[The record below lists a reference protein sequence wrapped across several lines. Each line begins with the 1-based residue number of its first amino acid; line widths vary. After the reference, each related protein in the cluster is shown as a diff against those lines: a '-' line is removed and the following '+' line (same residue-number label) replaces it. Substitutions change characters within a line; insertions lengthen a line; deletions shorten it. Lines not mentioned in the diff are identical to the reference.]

1 MRTSDY
7 EIRKYLINNLSP
19 LTNLQFPSKGTIEG
33 QPMLY
38 IGDSNVQRTRV
49 SKANEIIN
57 GQITPSTIINL
68 CEFSV
73 EFVAIGESY
82 KLASEQ
88 ISFVLDTIFTPGFI
102 DELNLKLSMGVY
114 YIGIGDSLM
123 TTQAEATNTVYVHT
137 QTITFSY
144 GE

>member
-7 EIRKYLINNLSP
+7 TIRKYLINKLSNI
-19 LTNLQFPSKGTIEG
+19 TNLQFPSKATVEN

-49 SKANEIIN
+49 NKANPIAGGQAIPSEIM
-57 GQITPSTIINL
+57 NL
-68 CEFSV
+68 CEFRV
-73 EFVAIGESY
+73 EFVAVGENY
-82 KLASEQ
+82 KMASEQ
-88 ISFVLDTIFTPGFI
+88 IEIVLDAIFTPSFLS
-102 DELNLKLSMGVY
+102 ELNPLLALAVFR
-114 YIGIGDSLM
+114 IDIEESLM

-137 QTITFSY
+137 QTISFSY